1 MACKPGSVVYL
12 ETDGHSS
19 WTFVTKRLSRDLP
32 EWRRENS
39 FEPLLFGLAPDGVY
53 HAGNVTIAA
62 VRSYRTLSPLPQ
74 RFEALFGGFLS
85 VALSLRF
92 PSHRELHGI
101 VFPWADFP
109 LLDKFTIVK
118 KRPSGHLMQL

>member
-1 MACKPGSVVYL
+1 MAIHLG
-12 ETDGHSS
+12 
-19 WTFVTKRLSRDLP
+19 RLLPNASCDLP

-92 PSHRELHGI
+92 PSPGITRHRVPMEPGL
-101 VFPWADFP
+101 
-109 LLDKFTIVK
+109 
-118 KRPSGHLMQL
+118 SSS